1 LVLEEKQMNM
11 PKLKIFSGN
20 ANPALSAEIAEY
32 LGVELGQAKV
42 SRFADGE
49 IKLEIGQSV
58 RGMDV
63 FIIQPTCAPV
73 NDNLMELLIMMDAM
87 KRASAQRITA
97 IIPYYGYA
105 RQERKQKARD
115 PISAKLVAN
124 LLTAAGADRVV
135 TMDLHANAIQGFFD
149 IPVDHLPGVPLLADY
164 YLKKNLENIV
174 VGSPDIGGVT
184 RARSLAGRLGCGL
197 AIIDKRRP
205 EPNKSEIMNIIG
217 DVKGK
222 TVIMIDDMI
231 DTAGTI
237 TQGAAAL
244 KERAGAEKVYA
255 CCTHPILTP
264 PAIERINNSVIEE
277 VLITNTVPLHPEVQ
291 GVSDKIKTVSVAPLL
306 GEAIIRI
313 HENLS
318 VSYLFDN
325 IK

>member
-1 LVLEEKQMNM
+1 MSA
-11 PKLKIFSGN
+11 PKLKLFMGN
-20 ANPALSAEIAEY
+20 ANPKLAEEIADY
-32 LGVELGQAKV
+32 LGVSLGASKV
-42 SRFADGE
+42 SKFADGE
-49 IKLEIGQSV
+49 IKLEINESV

-63 FIIQPTCAPV
+63 FILQPTCAPV
-73 NDNLMELLIMMDAM
+73 NDNLMELLIMIDAM
-87 KRASAQRITA
+87 RRASAKRITA

-105 RQERKQKARD
+105 RQERKLKARD

-124 LLTAAGADRVV
+124 LLTASGADRVV
-135 TMDLHANAIQGFFD
+135 ALDLHANAIQGFFD
-149 IPVDHLPGVPLLADY
+149 IPVDHLPGVPILADY
-164 YLKKNLENIV
+164 YKAQGLENV
-174 VGSPDIGGVT
+174 VVTSPDIGGVT
-184 RARSLAGRLGCGL
+184 RARGLAQRLGCEL

-205 EPNKSEIMNIIG
+205 EPNKAEIMNIIG

-244 KERAGAEKVYA
+244 IERSGAKEVYA

-264 PAIERINNSVIEE
+264 PAMERIEASPIKE
-277 VLITNTVPLHPEVQ
+277 VLVSNTVPLRPEYQ
-291 GVSDKIKTVSVAPLL
+291 GHSDKVKVVSVAPLL

-318 VSYLFDN
+318 VSRLFD
-325 IK
+325 